1 MYFFC
6 SWVMDWQNDILEKI
20 KILFRG
26 IGQVMFQNNAWSG
39 VLMLAGIACNSL
51 YMAGLALLGTVVS
64 TSTARIAGYSCEDIR
79 NGLYGFN
86 GTLVGIAVGV
96 FMNISVWA
104 FMLLIIG
111 AALSTWV
118 MRLFQR
124 QRFVPGYTAPFILV
138 TWLLLLLER
147 TVFPSLELS
156 SDSVAVQEPV
166 NIDFFQVFCLHIGQV
181 MFQGGTVLS
190 GLFFLVGIWI
200 NSRLN
205 GLYAMSVSYT
215 HLTLPTTPY
224 V

>member
-147 TVFPSLELS
+147 TVFPSLEALVRLRS
-156 SDSVAVQEPV
+156 RAGAGEYRFFKCSVCTSDKSCFKVEP
-166 NIDFFQVFCLHIGQV
+166 FCLV
-181 MFQGGTVLS
+181 CFS
-190 GLFFLVGIWI
+190 
-200 NSRLN
+200 S
-205 GLYAMSVSYT
+205 
-215 HLTLPTTPY
+215 
-224 V
+224 